1 MNTKT
6 ALQFAKDISAD
17 DVRAFARAVMDAYD
31 SARDADD
38 FTVETDEGEY
48 RFIEE
53 DAIERIHREEIEN
66 IVDDCY
72 LSDKNIPEMI
82 KRYFD
87 YDSFARDCRLS
98 EGYGNHFSS
107 YDGSEE
113 QNGNY
118 FMFRVN

>member
-1 MNTKT
+1 MNTKI
-6 ALQFAKDISAD
+6 ALQFAKDIHAD
-17 DVRAFARAVMDAYD
+17 DIRAFASAVMDAYD
-31 SARDADD
+31 SARNGND
-38 FTVETDEGEY
+38 FTVETEEGEY

-53 DAIERIHREEIEN
+53 DVIESIHREEIETL
-66 IVDDCY
+66 VDDCY

-98 EGYGNHFSS
+98 DGYGHHFSS

>member
-17 DVRAFARAVMDAYD
+17 DVRAFARAVMEGYE
-31 SARDADD
+31 SAKDYND
-38 FTVETDEGEY
+38 FTVETEEGEY
-48 RFIEE
+48 RFVDE
-53 DAIERIHREEIEN
+53 DAIERIHREEIESV
-66 IVDDCY
+66 VDDCY
-72 LSDKNIPEMI
+72 LSDKNIPKMI

-98 EGYGNHFSS
+98 DGYGHHFSS

>member
-6 ALQFAKDISAD
+6 ALKFAIDISAD
-17 DVRAFARAVMDAYD
+17 DIRAFARAVVEAYD
-31 SARDADD
+31 NAKDGND
-38 FTVETDEGEY
+38 FTVETEEGEY
-48 RFIEE
+48 RFIKE
-53 DAIERIHREEIEN
+53 DAIERIHREEIESV
-66 IVDDCY
+66 VDDCY

-98 EGYGNHFSS
+98 DGYGHHFSS

-113 QNGNY
+113 NNGTY
-118 FMFRVN
+118 FMFRVG

>member
-17 DVRAFARAVMDAYD
+17 DIRAFARAVMEAYEN
-31 SARDADD
+31 ARDDND
-38 FTVETDEGEY
+38 FTVETEEGEY

-53 DAIERIHREEIEN
+53 DAIERIHREEIEEL
-66 IVDDCY
+66 VDECY
-72 LSDKNIPEMI
+72 LSDKNIPETI

-98 EGYGNHFSS
+98 DGYGHHFSS

-113 QNGNY
+113 NNGNY
-118 FMFRVN
+118 FMFRVG

>member
-1 MNTKT
+1 MNIKT
-6 ALQFAKDISAD
+6 ALQFAKDISAA
-17 DVRAFARAVMDAYD
+17 DVRAFARAVMEAYEI
-31 SARDADD
+31 ARDDDD
-38 FTVETDEGEY
+38 FTVETEEGEY

-66 IVDDCY
+66 LVDDCY

-98 EGYGNHFSS
+98 DGYGHHFSS

>member
-1 MNTKT
+1 MNTKI

-31 SARDADD
+31 SARNGND
-38 FTVETDEGEY
+38 FTVETEEGEY

-53 DAIERIHREEIEN
+53 DAIESIHREEIETL
-66 IVDDCY
+66 VDDCY

-98 EGYGNHFSS
+98 DGYGHHFSS

-113 QNGNY
+113 RNGDY